1 LYFWSQK
8 SGGTGA
14 NKNFPA
20 LCAGPMPPA
29 PHFQIRSGATGHG
42 IFFKEYYPQFNSLFV
57 LHDVSVQHGG
67 VVSRQVQFSH
77 FTAYIMKVGVFSDI
91 AARMTFL
98 LSDHCIASI
107 QWRHRFYCVID
118 MIY

>member
-1 LYFWSQK
+1 LEPKKVEGHEQTKIFRRF
-8 SGGTGA
+8 A
-14 NKNFPA
+14 PDR
-20 LCAGPMPPA
+20 CP